1 MGSVRFWKSQQN
13 AENEAGKKNLTGSDV
28 WNADFQETVPGRYRL
43 VVEDVGC
50 SMDFDIN
57 DEVYFQP
64 YRYSVRGYYYMRLG
78 EPIDTPRE
86 TMRGKMA
93 LLGYLYGIRKGL

>member
-1 MGSVRFWKSQQN
+1 MKHITKLLSFSAAMALSPLSSFATRFLEVR
-13 AENEAGKKNLTGSDV
+13 
-28 WNADFQETVPGRYRL
+28 
-43 VVEDVGC
+43 VVDKE
-50 SMDFDIN
+50 
-57 DEVYFQP
+57 YFQP

-78 EPIDTPRE
+78 EPIDTPRV